1 MYAVDFENREL
12 TKQNKEQLRN
22 ENIDFCSLF
31 WYTIYGDDI
40 MKFMFKYTKDLV
52 NYLLKIEK
60 YKTALDYLFLPTRE
74 KQKLMYEAKLK
85 KTHFST
91 SIEGNVL
98 SYNQVEKVISNKQD
112 TKRLTAEQEVQNYW
126 DALTFLEEENKKK
139 TRIDKEF
146 ILKLHDIIQRDGKL
160 VRIPFRGQ
168 TPPGVLF
175 AVYDSVTKQAEY
187 IPPEYIDIE
196 PLINELVD
204 WYNSNQDIPVPILSA
219 IIHYVLVTIHPFKD
233 GNGRT
238 SRALATYVLM
248 QHNYDFK
255 GFNSFEEYYM
265 SDLKGY
271 YESIQM
277 GLPALFY
284 SGRENPPHLEIW
296 IEYFCKIMALNAE
309 KVYEQAL
316 EVSQKESNELLK
328 GLNKKDLTLIRYCLE
343 KRIRIIKNKELAE
356 LFGVTP
362 RAISKW
368 MNDWV
373 DKDILEP
380 NSGTSRITSYKLTYK
395 YESLKVSD
403 LGFTE

>member
-1 MYAVDFENREL
+1 MKLNF
-12 TKQNKEQLRN
+12 
-22 ENIDFCSLF
+22 I
-31 WYTIYGDDI
+31 YTNN
-40 MKFMFKYTKDLV
+40 MVNDLI
-52 NYLLKIEK
+52 KIEK

-98 SYNQVEKVISNKQD
+98 SYNQVEKVIARKED
-112 TKRLTAEQEVQNYW
+112 IKRITAEQEVQNYW
-126 DALTFLEEENKKK
+126 DALTFLEEENRIGTK
-139 TRIDKEF
+139 IDKEF
-146 ILKLHDIIQRDGKL
+146 IFRLHDIIQRNGKL

-168 TPPGVLF
+168 TPPGILF
-175 AVYDSVTKQAEY
+175 AVYDSKTRQAEY
-187 IPPEYIDIE
+187 IPPEYIDID
-196 PLINELVD
+196 PLIDELIN
-204 WYNSNQDIPVPILSA
+204 WYNQNQNLPVPILSA
-219 IIHYVLVTIHPFKD
+219 IMHYALVTIHPFTD

-265 SDLKGY
+265 SDLNGY

-277 GLPALFY
+277 GLPPLFY

-309 KVYEQAL
+309 KIYEQAL
-316 EVSQKESNELLK
+316 EASKKDSNELLR
-328 GLNKKDLTLIRYCLE
+328 GLNKKDLILLRYCLE
-343 KRIRIIKNKELAE
+343 NGVKVIKNKELAE
-356 LFGVTP
+356 LFKVTP

-368 MNDWV
+368 MNEWV
-373 DKDILEP
+373 EKGILIP
-380 NSGTSRITSYKLTYK
+380 NSGTTRITSYTLAFGYEKLK
-395 YESLKVSD
+395 ISD

>member
-1 MYAVDFENREL
+1 MKLNFMYTN
-12 TKQNKEQLRN
+12 
-22 ENIDFCSLF
+22 
-31 WYTIYGDDI
+31 
-40 MKFMFKYTKDLV
+40 DLV
-52 NYLLKIEK
+52 NYLIKIEK

-98 SYNQVEKVISNKQD
+98 SYNQVEKVITNKQD
-112 TKRLTAEQEVQNYW
+112 IKRMSAEQEVQNYW

-146 ILKLHDIIQRDGKL
+146 IFRLHDIIQKKGKL
-160 VRIPFRGQ
+160 VRMPFRGQ

-175 AVYDSVTKQAEY
+175 AVYDSLTKQAEY
-187 IPPEYIDIE
+187 IPPEYVDIE
-196 PLINELVD
+196 LLIDELID
-204 WYNSNQDIPVPILSA
+204 WYYNNQNIPAPILSA
-219 IIHYVLVTIHPFKD
+219 IMHYALVTIHPFID

-265 SDLKGY
+265 SDLNGY

-284 SGRENPPHLEIW
+284 DGRENPPHLEIW
-296 IEYFCKIMALNAE
+296 IEYFCKIMSLNAE
-309 KVYEQAL
+309 KIYEQAL
-316 EVSQKESNELLK
+316 EASKKESNELLR
-328 GLNKKDLTLIRYCLE
+328 GLSKKDLTLLRYCLE
-343 KRIRIIKNKELAE
+343 NGLKIIKNKELAE

-368 MNDWV
+368 MNEWV
-373 DKDILEP
+373 DKGILVP
-380 NSGTSRITSYKLTYK
+380 NSGTTRVTSYILSASYK
-395 YESLKVSD
+395 NIKVSD
-403 LGFTE
+403 LGFIE

>member
-1 MYAVDFENREL
+1 MCTGSTMEL
-12 TKQNKEQLRN
+12 T
-22 ENIDFCSLF
+22 
-31 WYTIYGDDI
+31 
-40 MKFMFKYTKDLV
+40 FKYTTNLV
-52 NYLLKIEK
+52 NYLLEIEK
-60 YKTALDYLFLPTRE
+60 YRTALDYLFLPTRE
-74 KQKLMYEAKLK
+74 KQRLMYEAKLK

-98 SYNQVEKVISNKQD
+98 SYNQVEKVISSKED
-112 TKRLTAEQEVQNYW
+112 AKRLNAEQEVQNYW
-126 DALTFLEEENKKK
+126 DALTFLEKESKKK
-139 TRIDKEF
+139 TKISREF
-146 ILKLHDIIQRDGKL
+146 ILELHDIIERKRKL
-160 VRIPFRGQ
+160 SRIPFRGE

-175 AVYDSVTKQAEY
+175 AVYDAGSKQAEY

-196 PLINELVD
+196 PLIKELVD
-204 WYNSNQDIPVPILSA
+204 WYDNNQDLPAPVLAA
-219 IIHYVLVTIHPFKD
+219 IIHYALVTIHPFTD

-248 QHNYDFK
+248 QRAYDFK

-265 SDLKGY
+265 SDLAGY

-309 KVYEQAL
+309 KIYEQAL
-316 EVSQKESNELLK
+316 EASKKNSNDLLNDM
-328 GLNKKDLTLIRYCLE
+328 NKKDLTLLRYCLE
-343 KRIRIIKNKELAE
+343 NDISMIKNKELSK

-368 MNDWV
+368 ANEWV
-373 DKDILEP
+373 RKGILIP
-380 NSGTSRITSYKLTYK
+380 NSGTKRITSYLLSQEYCT
-395 YESLKVSD
+395 LKVSD
-403 LGFTE
+403 LGFID

>member
-1 MYAVDFENREL
+1 MKL
-12 TKQNKEQLRN
+12 T
-22 ENIDFCSLF
+22 
-31 WYTIYGDDI
+31 
-40 MKFMFKYTKDLV
+40 FKYTNALV
-52 NYLLKIEK
+52 NYLIRIEK
-60 YKTALDYLFLPTRE
+60 YKTALDYLYLSTRE

-112 TKRLTAEQEVQNYW
+112 TRRITVEQEVQNYW

-139 TRIDKEF
+139 TPIDKEF
-146 ILKLHDIIQRDGKL
+146 ILRLHDIIQKNGKL
-160 VRIPFRGQ
+160 ARISFRGQ

-175 AVYDSVTKQAEY
+175 AVYDSVTKQVEY
-187 IPPEYIDIE
+187 IPPKYVDIE
-196 PLINELVD
+196 PLIDELID
-204 WYNSNQDIPVPILSA
+204 WYYNNQHLPAPILSA
-219 IIHYVLVTIHPFKD
+219 IIHYAVVTIHPFID

-248 QHNYDFK
+248 QHDYDFK

-265 SDLKGY
+265 SDLNGY

-296 IEYFCKIMALNAE
+296 IEYFCKIMVLNAE

-316 EVSQKESNELLK
+316 EASKKESNKLLK
-328 GLNKKDLTLIRYCLE
+328 GLNKKDLTLLRYCIE
-343 KRIRIIKNKELAE
+343 NGIKVIKNKELAD

-368 MNDWV
+368 MIKWV
-373 DKDILEP
+373 EKGILVP
-380 NSGTSRITSYKLTYK
+380 NSGTTRITSYNLTYE
-395 YESLKVSD
+395 YENLKVSD
-403 LGFTE
+403 LGFIE

>member
-1 MYAVDFENREL
+1 MVKQIENIS
-12 TKQNKEQLRN
+12 TQNKERIRN
-22 ENIDFCSLF
+22 KNVDFCSLF
-31 WYTIYGDDI
+31 CYNISGVDT
-40 MKFMFKYTKDLV
+40 MKLKFKYTKDLV
-52 NYLLKIEK
+52 NCLLKIEK
-60 YKTALDYLFLPTRE
+60 YKTALDFLFLPTRE

-126 DALTFLEEENKKK
+126 DALTFLEEENRKNTK
-139 TRIDKEF
+139 IDKEF
-146 ILKLHDIIQRDGKL
+146 ILRLHDIIQKNGKI

-175 AVYDSVTKQAEY
+175 AVYDSVSKQAEY

-204 WYNSNQDIPVPILSA
+204 WYYNNQDLPAPILSA
-219 IIHYVLVTIHPFKD
+219 IIHYALVTIHPFKD

-248 QHNYDFK
+248 QHDYDFK

-265 SDLKGY
+265 SDLNGY

-277 GLPALFY
+277 GLPALY
-284 SGRENPPHLEIW
+284 YMGRENPPHLEIW
-296 IEYFCKIMALNAE
+296 IEYFCKIMSLNAE

-316 EVSQKESNELLK
+316 EASKKESNELLK
-328 GLNKKDLTLIRYCLE
+328 GLNKKDLTLLRYCLE
-343 KRIRIIKNKELAE
+343 NSLKVIKNSELAN

-368 MNDWV
+368 MNGWV
-373 DKDILEP
+373 EKGILVP
-380 NSGTSRITSYKLTYK
+380 NSGTARITSYKLAYD
-395 YESLKVSD
+395 YESLKISD

>member
-1 MYAVDFENREL
+1 MS
-12 TKQNKEQLRN
+12 
-22 ENIDFCSLF
+22 SLV
-31 WYTIYGDDI
+31 YSTDT
-40 MKFMFKYTKDLV
+40 MKLKFKYTKDLV

-60 YKTALDYLFLPTRE
+60 YKTALDFLFLPTRE

-126 DALTFLEEENKKK
+126 DALTFLEEENRKNTK
-139 TRIDKEF
+139 IDKEF
-146 ILKLHDIIQRDGKL
+146 IFRLHDIIQKNGKI

-175 AVYDSVTKQAEY
+175 AVYDSVSKQAEY

-196 PLINELVD
+196 PLIDELVD
-204 WYNSNQDIPVPILSA
+204 WYYNNQDLPAPILSA
-219 IIHYVLVTIHPFKD
+219 IIHYALVTIHPFKD

-248 QHNYDFK
+248 QHDYDFK

-265 SDLKGY
+265 SDLNGY

-277 GLPALFY
+277 GLPALY
-284 SGRENPPHLEIW
+284 YMGRENPPHLEIW
-296 IEYFCKIMALNAE
+296 IEYFCKIMSLNAE

-316 EVSQKESNELLK
+316 EASKKESNELLK
-328 GLNKKDLTLIRYCLE
+328 GLNKKDLTLLRYCLE
-343 KRIRIIKNKELAE
+343 NSLKVIKNSELAN

-373 DKDILEP
+373 EKGILVP
-380 NSGTSRITSYKLTYK
+380 NSGTARITSYKLAYD
-395 YESLKVSD
+395 YESLKISD

>member
-1 MYAVDFENREL
+1 
-12 TKQNKEQLRN
+12 
-22 ENIDFCSLF
+22 
-31 WYTIYGDDI
+31 
-40 MKFMFKYTKDLV
+40 MKLDFKYTNNLV
-52 NYLLKIEK
+52 NCLIKIER

-98 SYNQVEKVISNKQD
+98 SYNQVEQVVTSKQD
-112 TKRLTAEQEVQNYW
+112 CKRINAEQEVQNYW

-139 TRIDKEF
+139 TEIDLEF
-146 ILKLHDIIQRDGKL
+146 ILKLHDIIQKKGKIT
-160 VRIPFRGQ
+160 RIPFRGQ

-187 IPPEYIDIE
+187 IPPEWIDIE
-196 PLINELVD
+196 PLLKELID
-204 WYNSNQDIPVPILSA
+204 WYYKNQNLPVPILSA
-219 IIHYVLVTIHPFKD
+219 IIHYALVTIHPFTD

-265 SDLKGY
+265 SDLNGY

-309 KVYEQAL
+309 RIYDQAL
-316 EVSQKESNELLK
+316 EASKKEANTIIG
-328 GLNKKDLTLIRYCLE
+328 GLSKKDFTLLRYCLE
-343 KRIRIIKNKELAE
+343 NNIKIVKNKELAL

-368 MNDWV
+368 MVEWV
-373 DKDILEP
+373 NKGILEP
-380 NSGTSRITSYKLTYK
+380 KTGTNRITSYNLTSRYQK
-395 YESLKVSD
+395 LKVSD

>member
-22 ENIDFCSLF
+22 GNIDFCSLF

-60 YKTALDYLFLPTRE
+60 YKTALDYLFLPKKK

-219 IIHYVLVTIHPFKD
+219 IIHYALVTIHPFKD

-255 GFNSFEEYYM
+255 GFNYFEEYYM

-284 SGRENPPHLEIW
+284 SGRGNPPHLEIW

>member
-1 MYAVDFENREL
+1 
-12 TKQNKEQLRN
+12 
-22 ENIDFCSLF
+22 
-31 WYTIYGDDI
+31 
-40 MKFMFKYTKDLV
+40 MKLSFKYTNNLV
-52 NYLLKIEK
+52 NYLIKIEK

-98 SYNQVEKVISNKQD
+98 SYNQVEKVISSKQD
-112 TKRLTAEQEVQNYW
+112 TRRLTAEQEVQNYW
-126 DALTFLEEENKKK
+126 DALTFLEEENKKN
-139 TRIDKEF
+139 TQIDKEF
-146 ILKLHDIIQRDGKL
+146 ILRLHDIIQKNGKL

-175 AVYDSVTKQAEY
+175 AVYDSVTKETEY

-196 PLINELVD
+196 PLINELID
-204 WYNSNQDIPVPILSA
+204 WYYNNQDLPAPILSA
-219 IIHYVLVTIHPFKD
+219 IIHYALVTIHPFID

-248 QHNYDFK
+248 QHDYDFK

-265 SDLKGY
+265 SDLNGY

-284 SGRENPPHLEIW
+284 SGRENPPQLEVW
-296 IEYFCKIMALNAE
+296 IEYFCKIMVLNAE

-316 EVSQKESNELLK
+316 EASTKESNKLLK
-328 GLNKKDLTLIRYCLE
+328 GLNKKDLTLLRYCLE
-343 KRIRIIKNKELAE
+343 NGIRVIKNKELAD

-368 MNDWV
+368 MNEWV
-373 DKDILEP
+373 EKGILVP
-380 NSGTSRITSYKLTYK
+380 SSGTKRITSYNLTYK
-395 YESLKVSD
+395 YENLKVSD
-403 LGFTE
+403 LGFIK

>member
-1 MYAVDFENREL
+1 
-12 TKQNKEQLRN
+12 
-22 ENIDFCSLF
+22 
-31 WYTIYGDDI
+31 
-40 MKFMFKYTKDLV
+40 MKLKFKYTKDLV

-60 YKTALDYLFLPTRE
+60 YKTALDFLFLPTRE

-112 TKRLTAEQEVQNYW
+112 IKRLTAEQEVQNYW
-126 DALTFLEEENKKK
+126 EALTFLEEENKKNTK
-139 TRIDKEF
+139 IDKEF
-146 ILKLHDIIQRDGKL
+146 ILRLHDIIQKNGKI

-175 AVYDSVTKQAEY
+175 AVYDSVSKQAEY

-204 WYNSNQDIPVPILSA
+204 WYYNNQDLPAPILSA
-219 IIHYVLVTIHPFKD
+219 IIHYALVTIHPFKD

-248 QHNYDFK
+248 QHDYDFK

-265 SDLKGY
+265 SDLNGY

-277 GLPALFY
+277 GLPALY
-284 SGRENPPHLEIW
+284 YMGRENPPHLEIW
-296 IEYFCKIMALNAE
+296 IEYFCKIMSLNAE

-316 EVSQKESNELLK
+316 EASKKESNELLK
-328 GLNKKDLTLIRYCLE
+328 GLNKKDLTLLRYCLE
-343 KRIRIIKNKELAE
+343 NSLKVIKNSELAN

-373 DKDILEP
+373 EKGILVP
-380 NSGTSRITSYKLTYK
+380 NSGTARITSYKLAYD
-395 YESLKVSD
+395 YESLKISD

>member
-1 MYAVDFENREL
+1 L
-12 TKQNKEQLRN
+12 QLVPYFVIIRLGC
-22 ENIDFCSLF
+22 D
-31 WYTIYGDDI
+31 T
-40 MKFMFKYTKDLV
+40 MKLSFKYTNNLV
-52 NYLLKIEK
+52 DSLLKIEK
-60 YKTALDYLFLPTRE
+60 YKTALDYLLLPTRE

-98 SYNQVEKVISNKQD
+98 SYNQVERVINEKKD
-112 TKRLTAEQEVQNYW
+112 IRKLTAEQEVKNYW
-126 DALTFLEEENKKK
+126 DALTFLEEENSKN

-146 ILKLHDIIQRDGKL
+146 ILKLHDIIQKNGKL
-160 VRIPFRGQ
+160 TRIPFRGQ
-168 TPPGVLF
+168 TAPGVLF
-175 AVYDSVTKQAEY
+175 AVYDSVTKQPEY
-187 IPPEYIDIE
+187 IPPEWVDID
-196 PLINELVD
+196 PLIDELII
-204 WYNSNQDIPVPILSA
+204 WYDDNQNLPAPILSA
-219 IIHYVLVTIHPFKD
+219 IMHYALVTIHPFND

-265 SDLKGY
+265 SDLNGY

-296 IEYFCKIMALNAE
+296 IEYFCKIMSLNAE
-309 KVYEQAL
+309 KIYDQAL
-316 EVSQKESNELLK
+316 EASKKESNELLK
-328 GLNKKDLTLIRYCLE
+328 GLNKKDLTLLRYCLE
-343 KRIRIIKNKELAE
+343 NGIKVIKNKEVAD

-368 MNDWV
+368 MNEWV
-373 DKDILEP
+373 EKGILVP
-380 NSGTSRITSYKLTYK
+380 NSGVERITSYNLAFK
-395 YESLKVSD
+395 YEKLKVSD
-403 LGFTE
+403 LGFTN

>member
-1 MYAVDFENREL
+1 MKLNFMYTN
-12 TKQNKEQLRN
+12 
-22 ENIDFCSLF
+22 
-31 WYTIYGDDI
+31 
-40 MKFMFKYTKDLV
+40 DLV
-52 NYLLKIEK
+52 NYLIKIEK

-98 SYNQVEKVISNKQD
+98 SYNQVEKVITNKQD
-112 TKRLTAEQEVQNYW
+112 IKRMSAEQEVQNYW

-146 ILKLHDIIQRDGKL
+146 IFRLHDIIQKKGKL
-160 VRIPFRGQ
+160 VRMPFRGQ
-168 TPPGVLF
+168 TPPGGLF
-175 AVYDSVTKQAEY
+175 AGYDSLTKQAEY
-187 IPPEYIDIE
+187 IPPEYVDIE
-196 PLINELVD
+196 LLIDELID
-204 WYNSNQDIPVPILSA
+204 WYYNNQNIPAPILSA
-219 IIHYVLVTIHPFKD
+219 IMHYALVTIHPFID

-265 SDLKGY
+265 SDLNGY

-284 SGRENPPHLEIW
+284 DGRENPPHLEIR
-296 IEYFCKIMALNAE
+296 IEYFCKIMSLNAE
-309 KVYEQAL
+309 KIYEQAL
-316 EVSQKESNELLK
+316 EASKKESNELLR
-328 GLNKKDLTLIRYCLE
+328 GLSKKDLTLLRYCLE
-343 KRIRIIKNKELAE
+343 NGLKIIKNKELAE

-368 MNDWV
+368 MNEWV
-373 DKDILEP
+373 DKGILVP
-380 NSGTSRITSYKLTYK
+380 NSGTTRVTRYSLSTSYKN
-395 YESLKVSD
+395 LKVSD
-403 LGFTE
+403 LGFIE